1 MSTLLSQST
10 ILFGDTGPTSHATPA
25 PAQQFSPTCVPGD
38 TKNWHVP
45 LFGFPNANITV
56 ILTASSR
63 FTAANSP
70 LAHVVAAVEDLKA
83 SGFNI
88 IARNSGC
95 AAGSASLNWLA
106 VAETGKSAL
115 PLSHI
120 AIGQP
125 RSFTADC
132 TPGDTQQW
140 PVPFPPMAPPPF
152 PGNPFVFLTANQI
165 GYVGDPVHNAAA
177 VGVVGDLG
185 PKGFSLTARNSDSA
199 SGDCGFNSVALF
211 PSLPATLGG
220 ADLLVDTGLTDHF
233 PFKQRGT
240 PGDTITTEIF
250 FARPFDAPPVVLVT
264 AIRAGLCM
272 PSCMARNVTRFGFT
286 LAARNSD
293 CQVSNIPM
301 ESRFNW
307 VAFGCGPGC
316 G

>member
-1 MSTLLSQST
+1 MSTSLSKST
-10 ILFGDTGPTSHATPA
+10 ILFGDTGPASGATPA
-25 PAQQFSPTCVPGD
+25 GAQHFSTTCVAGD

-45 LFGFPNANITV
+45 LSGFPANANIVV

-63 FTAANSP
+63 FTESGSP
-70 LAHVVAAVEDLKA
+70 LAHVVAAVERLTP
-83 SGFNI
+83 SGFDI

-106 VAETGKSAL
+106 VAETGKSAV
-115 PLSHI
+115 PLSHV

-125 RSFTADC
+125 QSFTADC
-132 TPGDTQQW
+132 TPGDTHGW
-140 PVPFPPMAPPPF
+140 PVPFPPTPPF
-152 PGNPFVFLTANQI
+152 PSNPFVFLTANQI
-165 GYVGDPVHNAAA
+165 GYVGDPGHNAAV

-185 PKGFSLTARNSDSA
+185 PMGFQLTARNSDSA
-199 SGDCGFNSVALF
+199 SGDCGFNSVALL
-211 PSLPATLGG
+211 PSLPGTLGG
-220 ADLLVDTGLTDHF
+220 SDLLVDTGLTGPF

-240 PGDTITTEIF
+240 PGDTITAEIF

-264 AIRAGLCM
+264 AVRAGLCM
-272 PSCMARNVTRFGFT
+272 PACIARNVTRFGFT

-293 CQVSNIPM
+293 CQVSNLPV
-301 ESRFNW
+301 ESRFDW